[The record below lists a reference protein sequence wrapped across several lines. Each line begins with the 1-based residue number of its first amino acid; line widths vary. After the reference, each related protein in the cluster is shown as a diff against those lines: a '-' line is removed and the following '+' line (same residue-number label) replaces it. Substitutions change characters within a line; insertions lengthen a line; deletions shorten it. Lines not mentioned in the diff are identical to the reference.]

1 MLPLMT
7 TDHIWYASYGSN
19 LSAARFGFYLSGGR
33 PPGASRTYPGA
44 RDTTPPVAD
53 RALHVPGEIFFG
65 WDSPTWGGGG
75 IAFLD
80 LAAGGEALVR
90 AYRITHEQLADVVA
104 QEMHR
109 DPGDALD
116 VDELIGARRLVLGP
130 GRYET
135 LAVVADIEGE
145 PVVTF
150 TCPDDD
156 ARPAVNAPSGAYL
169 AMIAAGLR
177 EAHGLSTP
185 QIRDYLLPAPGMRPT
200 WTPERLDE
208 VLAA

>member
-1 MLPLMT
+1 MS
-7 TDHIWYASYGSN
+7 TDHVWYASYGSN
-19 LSAARFGFYLSGGR
+19 LSAARFAFYLSGGR

-44 RDTTPPVAD
+44 RDATPPAAD
-53 RALHVPGEIFFG
+53 RALRVPGEIFFG

-80 LAAGGEALVR
+80 LDAGGEALVR
-90 AYRITHEQLADVVA
+90 AYRITHDQLADVVA

-116 VDELIGARRLVLGP
+116 VDALIGARRLVLGP

-135 LAVVADIEGE
+135 LAVVADLAGE

-150 TCPDDD
+150 TCPDDE
-156 ARPAVNAPSGAYL
+156 ARPAVNAPSGRYL
-169 AMIAAGLR
+169 QMVAAGLR
-177 EAHGLSTP
+177 EAHGLTTP
-185 QIRDYLLPAPGMRPT
+185 QIRDYLLAAPGARPA
-200 WTPERLDE
+200 WSADDLDAL
-208 VLAA
+208 LAP